1 MKDFRI
7 NENDAG
13 QRVDKFLSKAIK
25 KMPKSMMYKAIR
37 NKKIKV
43 NRKRCSIDQILQVGD
58 SIQCFLPPDVFDTEV
73 SMDFLKAKI
82 TFEVVYEDDFLLIVD
97 KPANTLVHQANMSDN
112 DLVNQ
117 IKRYCY
123 EKGEYNP
130 YEEHSFSPSLCH
142 RIDRNTT
149 GLVIAAKKASA
160 LRFVNECIRNRSLK
174 KYYLCICEGV
184 FEKKHALLKH
194 YYKKDEELNKA
205 FIFDDDRDSG
215 LEVSLTYRVL
225 KDNDSFS
232 LVEVELI
239 SGKSHQIRAQLSHMH
254 HPLLGDS
261 KYGSKY
267 RRKDGQALCAYR
279 LIFAESIAQQEF
291 KYLEGKEIKLKRNG
305 LQEEYKRL
313 EADFIGRK

>member
-112 DLVNQ
+112 HLVDQ
-117 IKRYCY
+117 YK
-123 EKGEYNP
+123 
-130 YEEHSFSPSLCH
+130 
-142 RIDRNTT
+142 T
-149 GLVIAAKKASA
+149 
-160 LRFVNECIRNRSLK
+160 
-174 KYYLCICEGV
+174 
-184 FEKKHALLKH
+184 LL
-194 YYKKDEELNKA
+194 L
-205 FIFDDDRDSG
+205 
-215 LEVSLTYRVL
+215 
-225 KDNDSFS
+225 
-232 LVEVELI
+232 
-239 SGKSHQIRAQLSHMH
+239 
-254 HPLLGDS
+254 
-261 KYGSKY
+261 
-267 RRKDGQALCAYR
+267 
-279 LIFAESIAQQEF
+279 
-291 KYLEGKEIKLKRNG
+291 
-305 LQEEYKRL
+305 
-313 EADFIGRK
+313 